1 MNLNYKTSKDYAL
14 LKNLLDDGKHV
25 ICIRPWIID
34 GESFDFL
41 VGFVWKD
48 GDYYE
53 CREVNVFI
61 PIEESDFIY
70 HMERIKVEFIEPTL

>member
-1 MNLNYKTSKDYAL
+1 MIELYIWMI
-14 LKNLLDDGKHV
+14 GKHV
-25 ICIRPWIID
+25 ICIRPWIIA
-34 GESFDFL
+34 EELFDLL